1 MTDQIDTKLL
11 TTKQTSAAIKQLIE
25 SCKEMSWA
33 VAWATKNALLD
44 QVFNHPDKIKM
55 LAFGISFSQTDPDVL
70 ARLIGRS
77 GCGFIHAP
85 SNETFHPK
93 VYLFEHGRSSTA
105 IIGSSN
111 FTNGGLVRNTEL
123 CVQLSGS
130 SENPVFLELRE
141 QLDAWQSQIKPVSA
155 DFVDRY
161 RVSYLASR
169 KRMPSPKPNIWFG
182 NGDSVPP
189 LMSMNWSEFVECV
202 HQERVAGHDPYRERM
217 LVLTHAQNYFSSTDS
232 FGDLSENHR
241 KAIAGTF
248 RPANEMDKAKKETG
262 IRNWG
267 WFGGMSGNGTFSSAI
282 CEKASREAHPNLVA
296 ALDRIPIQGNI
307 ESSDFDAFVSEIKTN
322 VPGNLDIGTLTRLL
336 AIKRPDTFICV
347 CSGNQS
353 RLADGLGIKVSK
365 LKELDGY
372 WQNVIERFRNS
383 SWYNTRRPSGE
394 NGRLW
399 DWRAAMADAV
409 YYGK

>member
-1 MTDQIDTKLL
+1 MD
-11 TTKQTSAAIKQLIE
+11 
-25 SCKEMSWA
+25 SCNKISWA
-33 VAWATKNALLD
+33 VAWATKNPLVD
-44 QVFNHPDKIKM
+44 RIFEYPDKIEM
-55 LAFGISFSQTDPDVL
+55 LAFGISFSQTHPDVL
-70 ARLIGRS
+70 SRLIGRP
-77 GCGFIHAP
+77 GCGFIDAS

-93 VYLFEHGRSSTA
+93 VYLFEYGQNSIA

-111 FTNGGLVRNTEL
+111 FTNGGLFRNVEA
-123 CVQLSGS
+123 CVQLSGPS
-130 SENPVFLELRE
+130 GDPFFCELKM
-141 QLDAWQSQIKPVSA
+141 QLKAWRSQIQPVTS

-161 RVSYLASR
+161 RISYLAAR
-169 KRMPSPKPNIWFG
+169 KRMPPPKPNIWFG
-182 NGDSVPP
+182 NPDSVPP
-189 LMSMNWSEFVECV
+189 LMSINWAEFVERV
-202 HQERVAGHDPYRERM
+202 HSEKLSGHDPYRERM
-217 LVLTHAQNYFSSTDS
+217 AVLTRAQDYFSSTDS
-232 FGDLSENHR
+232 FGVLNENKR

-248 RPANEMDKAKKETG
+248 RPAKEMEIAKRETG
-262 IRNWG
+262 IRDWG

-282 CEKASREAHPNLVA
+282 CAKGSRQAHPKLVA

-307 ESSDFDAFVSEIKTN
+307 ENSDFEAFVGEIKSN
-322 VPGNLDIGTLTRLL
+322 VPGNLDIGTLTRIL

-353 RLADGLGIKVSK
+353 RLAEGLGIKVSK

-383 SWYNTRRPSGE
+383 KWYNERRPLGE
-394 NGRLW
+394 DGRLW